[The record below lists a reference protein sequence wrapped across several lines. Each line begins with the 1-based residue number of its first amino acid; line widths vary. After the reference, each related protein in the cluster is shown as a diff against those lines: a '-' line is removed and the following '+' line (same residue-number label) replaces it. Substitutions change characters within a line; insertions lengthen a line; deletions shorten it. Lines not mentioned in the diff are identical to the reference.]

1 MHVRFKN
8 RFGRRYM
15 TDKEFLDY
23 ASDLNLPTDYP
34 SSSLL
39 KFTEKHG
46 ILTPIARIRF
56 PPEIARQFWLKG

>member
-23 ASDLNLPTDYP
+23 ASDLNLLTDYP

-39 KFTEKHG
+39 EFTK
-46 ILTPIARIRF
+46 TRIWMPR
-56 PPEIARQFWLKG
+56 PEGRG